1 MNIDFTQ
8 EQLVAFYRSTSADGR
23 KAVKEALGE
32 KFSEILPATERV
44 KTYEDAVNELGED
57 NPIVVAASTASWLF
71 PEAVNKDLVAYM
83 KMRVIVA
90 ALNDGWE
97 PQFVPG
103 EQRWYPWYE
112 LISKEDYEAMSED
125 EKQERRCV
133 GRSSF
138 TLRMRLAVS
147 FTRMR
152 ITPRRTRTRS
162 TALGSP
168 SKAKN
173 WQNMPESSSQ
183 NCLLISASS
192 PSLMKKN
199 NRA

>member
-1 MNIDFTQ
+1 MKIDFTQ

-133 GRSSF
+133 GRSSVDAYAYGGLVF
-138 TLRMRLAVS
+138 SYAVYASSVSSASVGSRLAFKS
-147 FTRMR
+147 EE
-152 ITPRRTRTRS
+152 
-162 TALGSP
+162 L
-168 SKAKN
+168 AKYAGK
-173 WQNMPESSSQ
+173 QFAELFADFCFIPKSDE
-183 NCLLISASS
+183 
-192 PSLMKKN
+192 KE
-199 NRA
+199 

>member
-133 GRSSF
+133 GRSSSNADGGLVF
-138 TLRMRLAVS
+138 SSASYASSFSYAYYGSRLAFKS
-147 FTRMR
+147 EE
-152 ITPRRTRTRS
+152 
-162 TALGSP
+162 L
-168 SKAKN
+168 AKYAGK
-173 WQNMPESSSQ
+173 QFAELFADFCFIPKSDE
-183 NCLLISASS
+183 
-192 PSLMKKN
+192 KE
-199 NRA
+199 

>member
-57 NPIVVAASTASWLF
+57 NPIVVAASTASWHF

-83 KMRVIVA
+83 KLRVIVA
-90 ALNDGWE
+90 ALNDGWK

-112 LISKEDYEAMSED
+112 LISKEDYEAMSDD

-133 GRSSF
+133 GRSCANAYAYGGLVCSSAVVASSYSNAYYGS
-138 TLRMRLAVS
+138 RLA
-147 FTRMR
+147 FKTE
-152 ITPRRTRTRS
+152 
-162 TALGSP
+162 ALAEYAGKQFAELFADFCFIPKSDV
-168 SKAKN
+168 
-173 WQNMPESSSQ
+173 
-183 NCLLISASS
+183 
-192 PSLMKKN
+192 KK
-199 NRA
+199 

>member
-57 NPIVVAASTASWLF
+57 NPIVVAASTASWRF

-83 KMRVIVA
+83 KLRVIVA
-90 ALNDGWE
+90 ALNDGWK

-112 LISKEDYEAMSED
+112 LISKEDYEAMSDD

-133 GRSSF
+133 GRSNDYAYAYGGLVFSYANNASSSSF
-138 TLRMRLAVS
+138 ASNGSRLA
-147 FTRMR
+147 FKTE
-152 ITPRRTRTRS
+152 
-162 TALGSP
+162 ALAEYAGKQFAELFADFCFIPKSDV
-168 SKAKN
+168 
-173 WQNMPESSSQ
+173 
-183 NCLLISASS
+183 
-192 PSLMKKN
+192 KK
-199 NRA
+199 

>member
-57 NPIVVAASTASWLF
+57 NPIVVAASTASWRF

-112 LISKEDYEAMSED
+112 LISKENYEAMSED

-133 GRSSF
+133 GRSVNYASAYGGLVYSYANAASSSSV
-138 TLRMRLAVS
+138 TNSSSRLAFKS
-147 FTRMR
+147 EE
-152 ITPRRTRTRS
+152 
-162 TALGSP
+162 L
-168 SKAKN
+168 AKYAGK
-173 WQNMPESSSQ
+173 QFAELFADFCFIPKSDE
-183 NCLLISASS
+183 
-192 PSLMKKN
+192 KE
-199 NRA
+199 

>member
-57 NPIVVAASTASWLF
+57 NPIVVAASTASWRF

-133 GRSSF
+133 GRSSHYAYAF
-138 TLRMRLAVS
+138 GGLVFSHANFASSYSYAHYGSRLAFKS
-147 FTRMR
+147 EELAEYTGKQFAELFADFCF
-152 ITPRRTRTRS
+152 IPKS
-162 TALGSP
+162 DE
-168 SKAKN
+168 K
-173 WQNMPESSSQ
+173 E
-183 NCLLISASS
+183 
-192 PSLMKKN
+192 
-199 NRA
+199 